1 MRNLLI
7 SCIIG
12 TLCLF
17 TNMHTQARTIQFE
30 EEILPILQEKCWR
43 CHSSRVKEPSAGL
56 LLDTPKQLM
65 SGNEYGPIITRM
77 LPDESILVERIEI
90 KPGKRGA
97 MPPAGQGDPCSPK
110 QIALIREWIK
120 QGAKTGDWQGY
131 QKPKQA
137 YQPKDQR
144 NNSPLSHQKYGK
156 MIKIRG

>member
-1 MRNLLI
+1 M
-7 SCIIG
+7 
-12 TLCLF
+12 
-17 TNMHTQARTIQFE
+17 
-30 EEILPILQEKCWR
+30 
-43 CHSSRVKEPSAGL
+43 KEPSAGL

-90 KPGKRGA
+90 N
-97 MPPAGQGDPCSPK
+97 PANGVLCPLLAKETPAHLSKSRLFANGSSK
-110 QIALIREWIK
+110 ALNRRL
-120 QGAKTGDWQGY
+120 AKL

-156 MIKIRG
+156 NDKNPGLEFTPMPENNMRISHSLIRSKAQEIDQIVQKNRVKKGSKTG